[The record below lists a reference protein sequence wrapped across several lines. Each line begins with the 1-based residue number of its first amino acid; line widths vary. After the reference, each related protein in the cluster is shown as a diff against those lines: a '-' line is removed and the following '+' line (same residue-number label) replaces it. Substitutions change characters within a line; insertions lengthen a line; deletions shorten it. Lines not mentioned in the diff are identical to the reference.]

1 MSIILLRESFLLIE
15 IRNLKKG
22 EKDGKMISYLLKEVR
37 DMFEQLKKNKQ
48 LWLNSLSL
56 FIVGVGLIF
65 IYYLL
70 KNLGI
75 ITDQLHTFI
84 LLIRPVIIAFG
95 VAYVLNRP
103 MIYIEQQLKNLG
115 NPCVKNLSRVMQVTP
130 N

>member
-1 MSIILLRESFLLIE
+1 
-15 IRNLKKG
+15 
-22 EKDGKMISYLLKEVR
+22 
-37 DMFEQLKKNKQ
+37 MFEQLKKNKQ

-65 IYYLL
+65 IYYIL

-103 MIYIEQQLKNLG
+103 MIYIEQQLKKSRG
-115 NPCVKNLSRVMQVTP
+115 CKIKCVNS
-130 N
+130 